1 MLDITQVTQDILYWS
16 ETFVEK
22 PHPALGGWPPCPFAR
37 QARLNHKVK
46 VMIGIDPY
54 YDMKSRAGWGMGDHE
69 VIVYAYDPAVW
80 LYEQFSTALRD
91 ANQEFLLGRDLLVL
105 EDHPADP
112 EIVNGISMNQ
122 GTYALA
128 LVQSLSKLDTAAVQM
143 HHKGFYNSW
152 PADYLEQLFQHR
164 VDPRKS

>member
-1 MLDITQVTQDILYWS
+1 MQLETVTQDILHWV
-16 ETFVEK
+16 ENFVEK

-37 QARLNHKVK
+37 QARLNRKVK

-54 YDMKSRAGWGMGDHE
+54 YDMKSRSGWGMGDHE

-80 LYEQFSTALRD
+80 DYVQFSNALKD
-91 ANQEFLLGRDLLVL
+91 ANQEFLLGKDLLAL

-128 LVQSLSKLDTAAVQM
+128 MVQSLSKLDTAAAQM
-143 HHKGFYNSW
+143 HHKGFYESW
-152 PADYLEQLFQHR
+152 PADYLELLFQNR
-164 VDPRKS
+164 KDPRA

>member
-1 MLDITQVTQDILYWS
+1 MLDITSVTKDILNWV
-16 ETFVEK
+16 ENFVEK

-37 QARLNHKVK
+37 QARLNRKVE

-54 YDMKSRAGWGMGDHE
+54 YDMKSRSGWGMGNYE
-69 VIVYAYDPAVW
+69 VIVYAYDPTVW
-80 LYEQFSTALRD
+80 DYKQFSTALRD
-91 ANQEFLLGRDLLVL
+91 ANQEFLLGRDLLAL

-128 LVQSLSKLDTAAVQM
+128 LVQSLSKLDTAAAQM
-143 HHKGFYNSW
+143 HHKGFYESW
-152 PADYLEQLFQHR
+152 PPDYLEMLFKHR
-164 VDPRKS
+164 KDPRA

>member
-1 MLDITQVTQDILYWS
+1 MLNLETVTKDILLWS
-16 ETFVEK
+16 ENFVEV
-22 PHPALGGWPPCPFAR
+22 PHPALGNWAPCPFAR
-37 QARLNHKVK
+37 KARLAGTVK

-54 YDMKSRAGWGMGDHE
+54 YDMKSRASWGMGDHE

-105 EDHPADP
+105 EDHPRDP
-112 EIVNGISMNQ
+112 EIVNGVSMNQ

-128 LVQSLSKLDTAAVQM
+128 LVQSLSKLDAAAVQM
-143 HHKGFYNSW
+143 HHKGFYDSW
-152 PADYLEQLFQHR
+152 PADYLELLFQHR
-164 VDPRKS
+164 KDPRA

>member
-54 YDMKSRAGWGMGDHE
+54 YDMKSRASWGMGDHE

-80 LYEQFSTALRD
+80 LYEQFSTALKD

-105 EDHPADP
+105 EDHPAAVED
-112 EIVNGISMNQ
+112 INGVIMNQ
-122 GTYALA
+122 GKYALS
-128 LVQSLSKLDTAAVQM
+128 LVQSLSKLNVQS
-143 HHKGFYNSW
+143 KLLAQKKFYHNW
-152 PADYLEQLFQHR
+152 PDQYLEELFSNR
-164 VDPRKS
+164 IDPRGN